1 MSAAAPPPTPLKAA
15 TICGIAVICTRW
27 AATAPITAPTST
39 PTLISPT
46 LNTLSM
52 SATKTVAM
60 RAMTMPTAASVF
72 PERAV
77 SGVLRRRMP

>member
-1 MSAAAPPPTPLKAA
+1 LNAA

-27 AATAPITAPTST
+27 AATAPSTDPTST
-39 PTLISPT
+39 PTPISAA

-52 SATKTVAM
+52 SATKMVAT
-60 RAMTMPTAASVF
+60 RAMTIPTAARVF